1 MDWNVGDL
9 ERSVSGGPIR
19 SEKMRSDEFISKKMD
34 STDDHELIFGLGD
47 PIRSVSGGPIR
58 SEKMDSSNNLTPLIF
73 GPEPV
78 VITTNE
84 STVL

>member
-9 ERSVSGGPIR
+9 E
-19 SEKMRSDEFISKKMD
+19 
-34 STDDHELIFGLGD
+34 
-47 PIRSVSGGPIR
+47 RSVSGGPIR

-78 VITTNE
+78 VITIHVKITSRIVSYPVAAGVANNIFE
-84 STVL
+84 FHKVVQ